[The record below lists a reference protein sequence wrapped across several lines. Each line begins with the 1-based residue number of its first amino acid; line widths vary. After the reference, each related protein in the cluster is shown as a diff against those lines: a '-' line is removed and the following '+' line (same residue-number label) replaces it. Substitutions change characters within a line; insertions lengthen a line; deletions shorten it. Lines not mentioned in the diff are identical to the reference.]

1 MKTHPLALA
10 PLVALALLV
19 GGCRQPEMNPTP
31 TTAEDQTLT
40 DPVQI
45 TRGFKKAGEA
55 YFSPDMKWIIFQA
68 ATKDVEDDTLMYL
81 AQIQWDGDRI
91 AGVHAPIAIA
101 PDPSWNSC
109 GFFSPDGNSII
120 FGSTALRPKP
130 REEGGG
136 YQRDKRSY
144 RWTMPTTSEI
154 FRADGWKQAIAAL
167 PPGQGTNL
175 AKYPLTQDE
184 AHQAECSYS
193 PDGKWIIYTSYVD
206 DLPLTPPAA
215 PVGEMLHST
224 TNPAEGHGS
233 QASRPNGGGETGPAK
248 TLPNYE
254 IFVMR
259 PDGSQK
265 TRLTRVA
272 GYDGGPFFSP
282 DGKRICYRSDRVG
295 ENFLQIYVADL
306 TFDGAGNITGIAN
319 ERQLT
324 HDPKTV
330 NWGPYWHPDG
340 KHLIYSTSV
349 HGHSNYELYLMR
361 DDGSHKTRVTFTG
374 DVADI
379 LPVFSPDGRW
389 LMWTS
394 TRGPERVPD
403 PRNPGRTRGAS
414 EIWVARFRMPPG
426 A

>member
-1 MKTHPLALA
+1 MKHLPCLS
-10 PLVALALLV
+10 ALLPV
-19 GGCRQPEMNPTP
+19 FAVLPGCRQPEMNPTP

-40 DPVQI
+40 EQRQL
-45 TRGFKKAGEA
+45 TRNFKKAGEA

-68 ATKDVEDDTLMYL
+68 SAKNVDDDTLMYL
-81 AQIQWDGDRI
+81 AQLKWDGDQVV
-91 AGVHAPIAIA
+91 GLNTPIPIS

-109 GFFSPDGNSII
+109 GFFSPDGNSLI
-120 FGSTALRPKP
+120 FSSTALHPKP

-136 YQRDKRSY
+136 YQRDKHSY
-144 RWTMPTTSEI
+144 RWAMPTTAEI
-154 FRADGWKQAIAAL
+154 FRADGWKGAIAAL

-175 AKYPLTQDE
+175 AKYPLTHDD

-193 PDGKWIIYTSYVD
+193 PDGKWIIYTSFVD
-206 DLPLTPPAA
+206 DLALTPP
-215 PVGEMLHST
+215 PQPRGEMLHGT
-224 TNPAEGHGS
+224 TAPAAAAVAPPADTE
-233 QASRPNGGGETGPAK
+233 PAK
-248 TLPNYE
+248 PLPNYE

-259 PDGSQK
+259 PDGSHK

-306 TFDGAGNITGIAN
+306 TFDAAGDITGIAN

-324 HDPKTV
+324 HDPRTV

-340 KHLIYSTSV
+340 HHLIYATSI
-349 HGHSNYELYLMR
+349 HGHANYELYMTR
-361 DDGSHKTRVTFTG
+361 DDGSHKTRITFAPG
-374 DVADI
+374 ADL
-379 LPVFSPDGRW
+379 LPVFSPDGKW

-394 TRGPERVPD
+394 QRAQEQVPD
-403 PRNPGRTRGAS
+403 ARNPGKTKSAT
-414 EIWVARFRMPPG
+414 EIWIAKFKMPPG